1 MFAAAV
7 LVARWIWD
15 AVQKAALWIA
25 TKTLI
30 ILLLA
35 IVMPWVL
42 RKFFIWGFD
51 FLTKYGTEYAG
62 YITTQIGDALTSA
75 GLQTNIDL
83 ELTGVGGYIALKT
96 GLIEY
101 ISIITVGWGLYWVI
115 VFTIKSGRKI
125 I

>member
-1 MFAAAV
+1 MVAAAV

-25 TKTLI
+25 TKALI
-30 ILLLA
+30 ILLMA
-35 IVMPWVL
+35 IVLPWVL

-51 FLTKYGTEYAG
+51 FLTKYGAEAAS
-62 YITTQIGDALTSA
+62 YITSQIGDALTSA
-75 GLQTNIDL
+75 GIQTTVDL

-115 VFTIKSGRKI
+115 VFTLKSGRKI